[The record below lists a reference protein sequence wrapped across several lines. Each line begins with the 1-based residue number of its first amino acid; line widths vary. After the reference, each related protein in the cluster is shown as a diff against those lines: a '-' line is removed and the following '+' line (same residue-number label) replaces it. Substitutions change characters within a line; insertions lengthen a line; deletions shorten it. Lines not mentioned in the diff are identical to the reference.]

1 MDYGKLTIHSL
12 EQKGVLRNMDKI
24 LIQNLRVQGIL
35 GVNDWE
41 RTTQRE
47 IVVNVTLFT
56 DTLRAAQSDDIT
68 DCVDYSQ
75 VAKEIRTLVESARRF
90 TVEALAED
98 IAGFCLSRPGV
109 QKVTVRVE
117 KPGAVKG
124 TESVG
129 VEIERGI

>member
-1 MDYGKLTIHSL
+1 MD
-12 EQKGVLRNMDKI
+12 RI

-41 RTTQRE
+41 RTTLRE
-47 IVVNVTLFT
+47 IVVNVILFT
-56 DTLRAAQSDDIT
+56 DTHRAVQSDDIAN
-68 DCVDYSQ
+68 CIDYSQ
-75 VAKEIRTLVESARRF
+75 VVKEIRSLIGETKRF

-98 IAGFCLSRPGV
+98 ISSLCLKRLGV
-109 QKVTVRVE
+109 RKVTVRVE

-129 VEIERGI
+129 VEIERRN